1 MPTEE
6 EKLIE
11 QEMKRRERFAVYGKG
26 ANTGKVNEK
35 KATPEEDAGAPKTG
49 WRFALDNAYKAI
61 TQPNERLKDAE
72 NIAKGRKR

>member
-35 KATPEEDAGAPKTG
+35 KATLEEDAGAPTGG
-49 WRFALDNAYKAI
+49 WRGALGNVKKAI
-61 TQPNERLKDAE
+61 
-72 NIAKGRKR
+72 KGVYK